1 MEENYKEKVD
11 KLVEIGA
18 KDIKQ
23 NSITLN
29 NDKPIFK
36 KSNFNITEGKPVYF
50 ELDKFGRSNGAIAVL
65 SKNTI
70 PLVIKKN

>member
-11 KLVEIGA
+11 KLVGIGA

-29 NDKPIFK
+29 NNKPIF
-36 KSNFNITEGKPVYF
+36 
-50 ELDKFGRSNGAIAVL
+50 
-65 SKNTI
+65 
-70 PLVIKKN
+70 